1 MQLDE
6 VRIANA
12 LGGRAQEP
20 RVSARHLS
28 QPLGSRWKPDQ
39 VEQPSRVTL
48 RELMSGQ

>member
-1 MQLDE
+1 MQVDE

-20 RVSARHLS
+20 LASARHLS

-39 VEQPSRVTL
+39 GEQPSRVIP
-48 RELMSGQ
+48 RELMSG